1 MNVDYKDLADG
12 LQKDLLE
19 EIKEAEKL
27 QNEVHRLESELK
39 KKNDEL
45 ESMFN

>member
-1 MNVDYKDLADG
+1 MNVDYKDIADG

-19 EIKEAEKL
+19 KIKEAEKL
-27 QNEVHRLESELK
+27 QDEVDRLESDLK

-45 ESMFN
+45 ESKFN